1 MSNLKINISQDAL
14 DFLEKK
20 SEKDIFIDKVIS
32 KQCCG
37 SGLPESEV
45 YLGSSKRRDIDYNIF
60 DYLDLKIY
68 IDKEL
73 IFIDDICNIVLEKY
87 AFTKTLRADFLDY
100 KKLI

>member
-1 MSNLKINISQDAL
+1 MSNLKINISKDVL

-20 SEKDIFIDKVIS
+20 SEKDIFIDKVSS
-32 KQCCG
+32 KQCCA

-45 YLGSSKRRDIDYNIF
+45 YLGSSKRRDKDYNIF
-60 DYLDLKIY
+60 DYLNYKIY